1 MKINKLKMR
10 NFQPYKGE
18 QEVVF
23 SSDSAH
29 KVILVF
35 GDNMRGK
42 TSLLN
47 SIRWALY
54 GKVRDRLSREIG
66 LVDLINSDARE
77 TGDYKLSV
85 LMSFEADGDDY
96 ELSRTAEPD
105 DLVARPRS
113 DSQFKTKVL
122 LRKNGQIIRSDE
134 IENHI
139 NRFIPEQISRFYL
152 FDGELLDE
160 YENLLIED
168 SSQAKLIKEA
178 IEQILGV
185 PALLNGRNEAREM
198 LKRAQS
204 LQAKENRHV
213 SENQDYSNTSLKLQ
227 DEVRVLNDDLA
238 NLNAEK
244 AKLQAEVE
252 QITTELDGLQPIKAL
267 TLEKEFY
274 LNQKKERSEALEH
287 LKTERYDLLRRAWRD
302 LLQPRLKSRR
312 EYLQSQ
318 ITRQQNRIEEL
329 GALKDRVRRLE
340 TVLIKDVCPTCEQSI
355 SDDIKRRL
363 GGEIGQLEAEIKV
376 SERDRNIAAEASHEL
391 TTLSKIRGTGAAT
404 QLAEIERKENKCALE
419 ITRCESEIEAREETL
434 RHHEVA
440 QIARL
445 QKRKDGLIAL
455 VGSINRD
462 IKKAEQDIEEKTAK
476 INQLSRLMSRNPQ
489 GRRQKST
496 REVEIY
502 SELSQIFARGIDILR
517 ERLRERVAA
526 EATAVFKELTTE
538 PTFTGLRINQNYGLA
553 ILDRNGKQVTIR
565 SAGAEQVVAMSLLG
579 ALNRSANRPGPIV
592 VDTPFGR
599 LDPRHRTNILKYIP
613 NMGEQ
618 IIFLVHEGEID
629 RNRERDMAPIK
640 TFVGSAYE
648 IKRITSSHSEIVRA

>member
-1 MKINKLKMR
+1 MRINKVRVK
-10 NFQPYKGE
+10 NFQPYKGD
-18 QEVVF
+18 QEVTF
-23 SSDSAH
+23 SSDPNH
-29 KVILVF
+29 KIILVF

-54 GKVRDRLSREIG
+54 GKVRDRLGRDIG
-66 LVDLINSDARE
+66 LVDLINSEARDA
-77 TGDYKLSV
+77 GDYKISV
-85 LMSFEADGDDY
+85 LLTFEADNDEY

-113 DSQFKTKVL
+113 DHQFRTEVL
-122 LRKNGQIIRSDE
+122 LRKNGQIVRADE

-160 YENLLIED
+160 YENLLTED

-185 PALLNGRNEAREM
+185 PALLNGRDEAKEL

-213 SENQDYSNTSLKLQ
+213 SENQDYSNQSMRLQ
-227 DEVRVLNDDLA
+227 EENRVLAEDL
-238 NLNAEK
+238 K
-244 AKLQAEVE
+244 KLEEDKNKHQAEVE
-252 QITTELDGLQPIKAL
+252 QISSELDSLQPIQVLNQEMQSFTIQKNENL
-267 TLEKEFY
+267 GTLEKI
-274 LNQKKERSEALEH
+274 
-287 LKTERYDLLRRAWRD
+287 KTERHDLLRRAWRD
-302 LLQPRLKSRR
+302 LLQPRLQSRR
-312 EYLQSQ
+312 EYLQNQFSK
-318 ITRQQNRIEEL
+318 QQQKIEDM
-329 GALKDRVRRLE
+329 GAYKDRLKRLE
-340 TVLIKDVCPTCEQSI
+340 SILTQDVCPTCEQSI
-355 SDDIKRRL
+355 GSEIKRKL
-363 GGEIGQLEAEIKV
+363 GAEIGELEISIRSA
-376 SERDRNIAAEASHEL
+376 ERDRTSASEASHEL
-391 TTLSKIRGTGAAT
+391 TTLSRITGTGAAS
-404 QLAEIERKENKCALE
+404 QLAELERRENRCNLE
-419 ITRCESEIEAREETL
+419 ITRCESEIEVREEKL
-434 RHHEVA
+434 RTHEVA

-445 QKRKDGLIAL
+445 QKRRDGLKEL

-462 IKKAEQDIEEKTAK
+462 IKKATEEVDGKTAR
-476 INQLSRLMSRNPQ
+476 INQLSKLMSRNPQ
-489 GRRQKST
+489 GRKQKST

-502 SELSQIFARGIDILR
+502 TELNQMFSTGIDVLR
-517 ERLRERVAA
+517 DRLRERVAS

-538 PTFTGLRINQNYGLA
+538 PTFTGLQINPNYGLT
-553 ILDRNGKQVTIR
+553 ILDRDGRQVTIR
-565 SAGAEQVVAMSLLG
+565 SAGAEQIVAMSLLG

-599 LDPRHRTNILKYIP
+599 LDPKHRLNILKYIP
-613 NMGEQ
+613 HMGDQ

-629 RNRERDMAPIK
+629 RQRDLEPIK
-640 TFVGSAYE
+640 NYIGSAFE